1 MKKDYRLVGFL
12 CMGLSLVAAV
22 LIYFIDPYY
31 SHSCK
36 LIHDFLQFII
46 FPITV
51 FASGFFFNRKK

>member
-12 CMGLSLVAAV
+12 CMGLSLVVAIT
-22 LIYFIDPYY
+22 IYCIDPYY
-31 SHSCK
+31 AHSSK

-51 FASGFFFNRKK
+51 FTSGFYFNRKK

>member
-12 CMGLSLVAAV
+12 CIGLSLVVAII
-22 LIYFIDPYY
+22 IYCIDPYY
-31 SHSCK
+31 SHSGK

-51 FASGFFFNRKK
+51 FAF